1 MMMMSTSL
9 YYFLSNK
16 MKSSFFFSNN
26 EKSLLIYLQLFLNYY
41 KSSRTGGVIGWSSK
55 IQWYYKKCGQLFIM
69 IIFQK
74 KNYFQIIKKSLQYQA
89 WHSRFFKMQKIFAPC
104 PEFSYSYPT
113 DFFYTRS
120 VALNFSST
128 CSADASDSSVAF
140 VKKENH
146 LLFYKYGTRY
156 ILT

>member
-1 MMMMSTSL
+1 
-9 YYFLSNK
+9 
-16 MKSSFFFSNN
+16 
-26 EKSLLIYLQLFLNYY
+26 
-41 KSSRTGGVIGWSSK
+41 
-55 IQWYYKKCGQLFIM
+55 
-69 IIFQK
+69 
-74 KNYFQIIKKSLQYQA
+74 
-89 WHSRFFKMQKIFAPC
+89 MQKIFAPC

-146 LLFYKYGTRY
+146 LLFYKYGTIGIYLGAFYLLHSFFEGIAIFRD
-156 ILT
+156 IGTF

>member
-1 MMMMSTSL
+1 
-9 YYFLSNK
+9 
-16 MKSSFFFSNN
+16 
-26 EKSLLIYLQLFLNYY
+26 
-41 KSSRTGGVIGWSSK
+41 
-55 IQWYYKKCGQLFIM
+55 
-69 IIFQK
+69 
-74 KNYFQIIKKSLQYQA
+74 
-89 WHSRFFKMQKIFAPC
+89 MQKIFAPC

-140 VKKENH
+140 VKKENY

-156 ILT
+156 SGFLFTS